1 MRAKRDFGEESG
13 AAKTRHLT
21 KKEKKKQC
29 DKSYTRAAI
38 CGIRGLS
45 SLRWV
50 SCMLVGGGPGSA
62 GKRRGNLGSRGK

>member
-1 MRAKRDFGEESG
+1 MRAKRDVGEESG
-13 AAKTRHLT
+13 AAKTRHL
-21 KKEKKKQC
+21 KKKKYC

-45 SLRWV
+45 SVRWV